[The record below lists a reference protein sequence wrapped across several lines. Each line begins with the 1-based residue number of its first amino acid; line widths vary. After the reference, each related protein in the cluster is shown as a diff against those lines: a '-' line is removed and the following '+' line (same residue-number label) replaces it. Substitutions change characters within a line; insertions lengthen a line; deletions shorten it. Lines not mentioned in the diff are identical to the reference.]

1 MHFRSLRP
9 LVRIVAVAGV
19 FASASGCRPSDPA
32 VPVVGAGTEGEA
44 VYRAICQTC
53 HGASGQ
59 GVARAFPPLAGSAWA
74 TGDEGRMA
82 RIVLHGMTGEIARGG
97 LTYDGM
103 MPAQDQLS
111 DEKIAAV
118 LTFVRANFGNAA
130 PAVTPATVAAVRAA
144 ESAKRGAW
152 TAGQLETATGT
163 TTAR

>member
-1 MHFRSLRP
+1 MRHRSPGP
-9 LVRIVAVAGV
+9 LVRLVAIAGV
-19 FASASGCRPSDPA
+19 LASGAGCRPSEPS

-44 VYRAICQTC
+44 VYRAVCQTC
-53 HGASGQ
+53 HGVGGQ
-59 GVARAFPPLAGSAWA
+59 GVARAFPPLGGSAWA

-82 RIVLHGMTGEIARGG
+82 RIVLHGMTGEIVRGG
-97 LTYDGM
+97 VTYDGM
-103 MPAQDQLS
+103 MPAQDVLS

-144 ESAKRGAW
+144 EAARRGAW
-152 TAGQLETATGT
+152 TAAQLETATGT